1 MLYFFK
7 LAPECPKGYKLAVSE
22 KDGRSCFGITS
33 GLTLF
38 IIYNVTTKFNENYLQ
53 DAILIE
59 LNAYTL
65 KYLFKK
71 ILLNS
76 IQSTVV
82 FKSID
87 HFYKPFILCFFPYH
101 V

>member
-53 DAILIE
+53 DAIL
-59 LNAYTL
+59 
-65 KYLFKK
+65 
-71 ILLNS
+71 
-76 IQSTVV
+76 
-82 FKSID
+82 
-87 HFYKPFILCFFPYH
+87 
-101 V
+101 